1 MAMEVN
7 TLAYDMAASHFID
20 REQAKSQIEKC
31 ESQLKEWGSSGR
43 DLAEAERYLRI
54 ARSFF
59 RLGSF
64 TKAFLFA
71 VRARRIVK
79 EKGIAD

>member
-1 MAMEVN
+1 MVSEVS
-7 TLAYDMAASHFID
+7 TLAHEMAASHFID

-31 ESQLKEWGSSGR
+31 ESQLKTGGVSGR
-43 DLAEAERYLRI
+43 DLAEAERYLNI

-71 VRARRIVK
+71 VRARRMAK
-79 EKGIAD
+79 DKGLPD

>member
-1 MAMEVN
+1 MTVEVAS
-7 TLAYDMAASHFID
+7 LAQDMAASHFID
-20 REQAKSQIEKC
+20 REQAQSQIEKC
-31 ESQLKEWGSSGR
+31 QTQLKEVGASGR
-43 DLAEAERYLRI
+43 DIVEAERYLNI

-71 VRARRIVK
+71 VRARRIAK
-79 EKGIAD
+79 EKGLAD